1 MYTRSLEISS
11 EYFFVLGKG
20 SVLTKRTNKAPAM
33 QVLEID
39 TFGVEDTM

>member
-11 EYFFVLGKG
+11 GYFFVLGKG
-20 SVLTKRTNKAPAM
+20 SVLIKRTNKVPAM

-39 TFGVEDTM
+39 TFGVGDTM